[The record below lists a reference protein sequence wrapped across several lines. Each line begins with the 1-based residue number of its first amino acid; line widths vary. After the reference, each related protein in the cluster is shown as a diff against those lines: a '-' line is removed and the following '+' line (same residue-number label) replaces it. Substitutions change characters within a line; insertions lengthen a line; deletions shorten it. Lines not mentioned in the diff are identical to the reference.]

1 MAWWPEHYKETL
13 MSIQQEEE
21 EEEEEAQQKEATS
34 QNLIIEKFIKKD
46 VTQSYD
52 QQINVKE
59 HDFF

>member
-1 MAWWPEHYKETL
+1 